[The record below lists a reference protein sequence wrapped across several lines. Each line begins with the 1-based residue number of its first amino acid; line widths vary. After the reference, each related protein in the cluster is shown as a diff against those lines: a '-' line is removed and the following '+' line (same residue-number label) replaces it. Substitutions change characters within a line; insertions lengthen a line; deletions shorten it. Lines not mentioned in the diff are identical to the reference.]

1 MTSRHLLLAA
11 VAIAAGAAAVAQT
24 PATRVASR
32 AWVRTEFARA
42 DGNRDGVLSRGEVTQ
57 AVNRHY
63 GRLSTGR
70 SRILT
75 NMWFNRLDG
84 NKSNSIGRDEAQ
96 TVNDEFWNRF
106 DRNRDG
112 RLGPREQGFAEA
124 FLKNPAR

>member
-1 MTSRHLLLAA
+1 MRFILPALAL
-11 VAIAAGAAAVAQT
+11 AGAAAAAQAAPT
-24 PATRVASR
+24 TRAESR

-42 DGNRDGVLSRGEVTQ
+42 DMNRDGVMSRGEVTQ

-75 NMWFNRLDG
+75 NMWFNRLDA
-84 NKSNSIGRDEAQ
+84 NKSNSISRDEAQ
-96 TVNDEFWNRF
+96 SVNDEFWNRF

-112 RLGPREQGFAEA
+112 RLGPRERGFAEA

>member
-1 MTSRHLLLAA
+1 MRLILAA
-11 VAIAAGAAAVAQT
+11 LTLATATVAVAQT
-24 PATRVASR
+24 PTTRASSR

-42 DGNRDGVLSRGEVTQ
+42 DGNRDGVMSRGEVTR

-84 NKSNSIGRDEAQ
+84 NKSNSISRGEAQ

-112 RLGPREQGFAEA
+112 RFGPREQGFAEA